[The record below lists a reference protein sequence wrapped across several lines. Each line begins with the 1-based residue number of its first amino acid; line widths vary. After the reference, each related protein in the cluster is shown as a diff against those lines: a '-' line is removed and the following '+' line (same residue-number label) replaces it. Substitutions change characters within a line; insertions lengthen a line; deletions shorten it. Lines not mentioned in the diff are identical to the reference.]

1 MSFNNLYHI
10 LLVALT
16 SIPPFFVENEQ
27 WSPHYI
33 WKTNTGNQ
41 FNAWNLLPYNLKIV
55 KNNWL
60 FVFQVYW

>member
-33 WKTNTGNQ
+33 WKRNIQ
-41 FNAWNLLPYNLKIV
+41 YMEFIAIFNLKIV

-60 FVFQVYW
+60 FVFQVYR

>member
-33 WKTNTGNQ
+33 WKTNIQ
-41 FNAWNLLPYNLKIV
+41 YMEFIAIFNLKIV

>member
-33 WKTNTGNQ
+33 WKTNIQ
-41 FNAWNLLPYNLKIV
+41 YMEFIAIFNLKIV

-60 FVFQVYW
+60 FVFQVYR